1 MLKSKE
7 SGTTYCLINLI
18 DTKTDETQGRDDDVR
33 SIDTPLVYQNLRGRL
48 RDVLNVVLVCEARA
62 RNHFS
67 RTVFQFGTN
76 ERFLVTSEHVFRSRS
91 GRSPG
96 SPLEIDVLERRR
108 RRRKEV
114 ASRARFPIG

>member
-1 MLKSKE
+1 MVKICLK
-7 SGTTYCLINLI
+7 NLFKRAKVKRKWYNLLSYKSYWHE
-18 DTKTDETQGRDDDVR
+18 DRRDDWQGRDDDVR
-33 SIDTPLVYQNLRGRL
+33 LIDTPLVYQNLRGRL

-108 RRRKEV
+108 R
-114 ASRARFPIG
+114 